1 MVQHKSILLA
11 MFFVGAALSLAGE
24 AAQAKKELTKKE
36 KNKKAKDIRYQA
48 KSAYKEGNYEMAI
61 ELYVEAEELSSSPA
75 TTYVLARCYEK
86 LEKFKVAYEY
96 YEEYVASGHDK
107 NLEKAK
113 EAMAAIE
120 KMPVLI
126 KLATEPADPDCHVD
140 GKEELIISTP
150 IEIEVMPGTHEVLLE
165 KAGYKPFKRKVTL
178 VPGGEVVLEVKLEK
192 LSGEEEKPLD
202 ENGEEGEKGVEGE
215 GKAPAKLEK
224 KVRGPVP
231 ISIDATLGATVSTS
245 VFLGSFIDV
254 SLLVDYRIKQWSV
267 GLGLDNMFFMD
278 SYLLSAYPAG
288 AYTLNVWKS
297 LSLKFAVGFGAAY
310 LYASSVGED
319 KDGNAVVEEGSAW
332 DLVAHADIKL
342 RYKVG
347 PVIIQVVP
355 VHVNVFVGAGSIE
368 ASPLAQLAFLA
379 GIVYDF

>member
-1 MVQHKSILLA
+1 MLQNKSILLA
-11 MFFVGAALSLAGE
+11 VFLGGAALLFLAGG
-24 AAQAKKELTKKE
+24 AAHAKKELTKKE
-36 KNKKAKDIRYQA
+36 KNQKAKDIRYQA
-48 KSAYKEGNYEMAI
+48 RSAYKEGNYETAI
-61 ELYVEAEELSSSPA
+61 ELYEEAEELSSSPA

-86 LEKFKVAYEY
+86 LEKFKEAYEY
-96 YEEYVASGHDK
+96 YKEYVASGDEK
-107 NLEKAK
+107 NLDKAK

-126 KLATEPADPDCHVD
+126 NLTTEPADPDCHVD
-140 GKEELIISTP
+140 GKEEFIIRTP
-150 IEIEVMPGTHEVLLE
+150 TEIKVMPGTHEVLLE
-165 KAGYKPFKRKVTL
+165 KPGYKPFNRKLTIA
-178 VPGGEVVLEVKLEK
+178 PGEVVSLEAKLEK
-192 LSGEEEKPLD
+192 LAGEEEKPLA
-202 ENGEEGEKGVEGE
+202 EGSEEGSAEKGEASV
-215 GKAPAKLEK
+215 KLEK

-254 SLLVDYRIKQWSV
+254 SLFVDYRIKQWSV
-267 GLGLDNMFFMD
+267 GLGLDNMFFSD

-288 AYTLNVWKS
+288 AYTLNVWKG
-297 LSLKFAVGFGAAY
+297 LSLKFGVGFGAAC
-310 LYASSVGED
+310 LYASSVGKDE
-319 KDGNAVVEEGSAW
+319 DGNQVVEEGSAW

-368 ASPLAQLAFLA
+368 ASPLAQFAFLA
-379 GIVYDF
+379 GVVYDF